1 MSDLD
6 FSIFDNVVGQRLVD
20 VRRVG
25 LPVYWTQME
34 VLVEERRELH
44 LTCEYCLRLI
54 NAGVFASKQ
63 VVALLGLQESVTMSA
78 LSELLSMDAIS
89 GDESMLK
96 ITRKG
101 KELLSNYDVQYIEK
115 TWFTAFDGIV
125 NRPYAWRR
133 DQLLTAAQL
142 ARAGHSIELTPFCE
156 KPKVR
161 DIDPG
166 EVWSALVSVSRERP
180 TERLLSIRSVR
191 KAPIRFVP
199 AIALGYKGEKGE
211 AHVAFLVDGRPLELH
226 TREFAE
232 CRGLNRPMFRGLQGS
247 SAEATQVRLST
258 RRRLVRHSAG
268 NKSNT
273 SSSGGRLML
282 PGKTDEPNNGITIPR
297 IHELATRLEKA
308 LRTAKSRVIITTRG
322 VSSALLSSGILA
334 EMTSLLE
341 RRVPLWIG
349 LGPDAV
355 HADRRNKPASE
366 WIDELR
372 ELGSRR
378 KGLAV
383 FALHSID
390 ATHLVL
396 DSEFVIVGDYDWLAC
411 DGAIS
416 RNFRER
422 WAIECVLPEVV
433 DRESQRVLSHTK

>member
-1 MSDLD
+1 
-6 FSIFDNVVGQRLVD
+6 
-20 VRRVG
+20 
-25 LPVYWTQME
+25 ME

-54 NAGVFASKQ
+54 DAGVFASQQ
-63 VVALLGLQESVTMSA
+63 VVALLGLQESVTKSA
-78 LSELLSMDAIS
+78 LSELLGMDAIS

-96 ITRKG
+96 ITRRG

-115 TWFTAFDGIV
+115 TWFTAFDGV
-125 NRPYAWRR
+125 LKRPYAWRR
-133 DQLLTAAQL
+133 DQLLTATQL
-142 ARAGHSIELTPFCE
+142 ARAGHSIELTPLCQ

-166 EVWSALVSVSRERP
+166 EVWSALVSGSREKP

-199 AIALGYKGEKGE
+199 AIALGYKGDKGE

-232 CRGLNRPMFRGLQGS
+232 CAGLRRPMFRGLQDS
-247 SAEATQVRLST
+247 AAEATQVRLTT
-258 RRRLVRHSAG
+258 RRRLVRHSTG
-268 NKSNT
+268 SKFSPG
-273 SSSGGRLML
+273 SDGGRLTL
-282 PGKTDEPNNGITIPR
+282 PGRKDEPSNGITIPR
-297 IHELATRLEKA
+297 IYELATRLEKA

-322 VSSALLSSGILA
+322 VSAPLLGSGILA

-349 LGPDAV
+349 LGPDVAQ
-355 HADRRNKPASE
+355 ADRRTKSASE

-378 KGLAV
+378 SGLTV
-383 FALHSID
+383 FSLPSID
-390 ATHLVL
+390 ATHLIL
-396 DSEFVIVGDYDWLAC
+396 DSESVVVGDYDWLAS

-416 RNFRER
+416 RHFHER

-433 DRESQRVLSHTK
+433 DRESQRVLSHAK